1 MQGLKQ
7 QRERA
12 IAKQQRAIAKQLE
25 KEMAECEKLKAQVG
39 NDDVR
44 SLGSKPPSV
53 RETRTYGRWQL
64 GMMLD
69 ATVHCFNVML
79 K

>member
-1 MQGLKQ
+1 MCDLREGKCRASSR
-7 QRERA
+7 RERA
-12 IAKQQRAIAKQLE
+12 ITKQLE
-25 KEMAECEKLKAQVG
+25 KEVTGCEKLKAQVG

-53 RETRTYGRWQL
+53 QETRAYGRWQL
-64 GMMLD
+64 GTVLD
-69 ATVHCFNVML
+69 STIHCFNVML